1 MADAGFNESLDSADD
16 RMKLISDIDLELIP
30 DDLINASDLSKKFYD
45 NICKTSYV
53 KSNCAKMI
61 GTMH

>member
-1 MADAGFNESLDSADD
+1 
-16 RMKLISDIDLELIP
+16 MKLISDIDLELIP